1 MTKKK
6 TKVNQTQ
13 IKTANNTKKI
23 SRTWEWT
30 LRLGETQGSL
40 LNSQLQVGPI
50 EKKIKSPQ
58 EMDQDSLAI
67 R

>member
-1 MTKKK
+1 MTKENKSK
-6 TKVNQTQ
+6 PNAN
-13 IKTANNTKKI
+13 KTANNTRKI
-23 SRTWEWT
+23 CRTWEWT

-50 EKKIKSPQ
+50 EKNIKSPQ